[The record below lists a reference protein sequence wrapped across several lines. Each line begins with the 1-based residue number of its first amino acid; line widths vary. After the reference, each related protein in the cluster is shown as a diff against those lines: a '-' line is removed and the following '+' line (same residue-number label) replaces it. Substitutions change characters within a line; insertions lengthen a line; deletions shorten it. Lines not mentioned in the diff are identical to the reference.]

1 MGRWKMVTGRKRE
14 RENAEVGV
22 CVFASPNLGLQRVCV
37 VNHLFILHLCVYLAS
52 MCIPCIYVYTLHLC
66 VCVQCFFC
74 AMSVDDQ
81 LDEDDLE
88 LIKEN
93 IGVDIQVVSRL

>member
-1 MGRWKMVTGRKRE
+1 MCIAKLEPATGLRSE
-14 RENAEVGV
+14 SS
-22 CVFASPNLGLQRVCV
+22 F
-37 VNHLFILHLCVYLAS
+37 YLAS
-52 MCIPCIYVYTLHLC
+52 MCIHCIYMYVYTLHLHVHVC
-66 VCVQCFFC
+66 VCIQCFFC